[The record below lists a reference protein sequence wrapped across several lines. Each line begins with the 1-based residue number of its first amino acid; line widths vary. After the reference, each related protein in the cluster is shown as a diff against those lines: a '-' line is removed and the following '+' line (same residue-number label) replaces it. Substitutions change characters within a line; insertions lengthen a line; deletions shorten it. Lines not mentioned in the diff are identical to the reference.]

1 MSADIVPFPIMRR
14 HHFIARQINRVSGLN
29 AGAAE
34 RHIHLH
40 LCIQAE
46 AMRRKGIAEN
56 LVARE
61 LKSMEFA
68 FRKALC
74 RAAMTTPFGAS

>member
-1 MSADIVPFPIMRR
+1 
-14 HHFIARQINRVSGLN
+14 
-29 AGAAE
+29 
-34 RHIHLH
+34 
-40 LCIQAE
+40 
-46 AMRRKGIAEN
+46 MRRKGIAEN

-74 RAAMTTPFGAS
+74 RNSVTPFGAS

>member
-1 MSADIVPFPIMRR
+1 LLQTDFHCLLKVFKGEEPF
-14 HHFIARQINRVSGLN
+14 SG
-29 AGAAE
+29 
-34 RHIHLH
+34 
-40 LCIQAE
+40 IQAD